1 MREAHHFTGLFPGD
15 YFVHRFDFGGQIVIA
30 YGLVRRIGADG
41 QYHVDY
47 QAQQPPF
54 QPVTIQNDAHRVIG
68 RISKR
73 AYRLA
78 QMRHWPNSESGVI
91 AITRFFPIRFSSHL
105 KKMYLKT
112 RYRFSSCV
120 RCLIMVSGM
129 RAKMR
134 LTLGCSETA
143 SPG

>member
-1 MREAHHFTGLFPGD
+1 MDRERSLAAAATEPFRWAVTVQQEWFIAMSEAHHFTGLFPGD

-54 QPVTIQNDAHRVIG
+54 QPVTIQNGAHRVIG

-91 AITRFFPIRFSSHL
+91 AIVDYSAGKPISLSL
-105 KKMYLKT
+105 
-112 RYRFSSCV
+112 SE
-120 RCLIMVSGM
+120 
-129 RAKMR
+129 R
-134 LTLGCSETA
+134 LRLLFVY
-143 SPG
+143 